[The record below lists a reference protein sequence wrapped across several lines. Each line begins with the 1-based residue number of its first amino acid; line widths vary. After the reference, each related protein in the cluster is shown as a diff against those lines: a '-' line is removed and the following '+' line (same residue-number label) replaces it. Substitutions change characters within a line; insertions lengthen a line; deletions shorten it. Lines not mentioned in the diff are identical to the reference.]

1 MLNIYVSTY
10 HKYNSG
16 YLSGEWIELPLDE
29 EKLDE
34 TLNRI
39 KGLHPAESDA
49 EFMIQDFETDLN
61 IKIDECDNIHELNE
75 LAQSTENWTDEQKEV
90 FGCLVSDW
98 QADFEEALEKVN
110 NNEYFYVEANN
121 ETELAENYIDITGG
135 LEFLPREVLERY
147 FDFEAYG
154 RELSYGFTQTENGY
168 LADN

>member
-1 MLNIYVSTY
+1 MINLYISTY

-16 YLSGEWIELPLDE
+16 YLNGEWVELPLDE
-29 EKLDE
+29 EKLEE

-49 EFMIQDFETDLN
+49 EFMIQDYETDLN
-61 IKIDECDNIHELNE
+61 IKIEECDSIYELNE
-75 LAQSTENWTDEQKEV
+75 LAQKTDNWTDTEKEV
-90 FGCLVSDW
+90 FGCLVSNW
-98 QADFEEALEKVN
+98 QADFEEAQEKVN
-110 NNEYFYVEANN
+110 NNDYFYIEANN
-121 ETELAENYIDITGG
+121 DTELAENYIEETGG
-135 LEFLPREVLERY
+135 IELLPREILERY

>member
-1 MLNIYVSTY
+1 MINLYISTY
-10 HKYNSG
+10 HKYNCG
-16 YLSGEWIELPLDE
+16 YLSGEWVELPLE
-29 EKLDE
+29 EEELQE

-61 IKIDECDNIHELNE
+61 IKIQETSSIYELNE
-75 LAQSTENWTDEQKEV
+75 LAQKTENWDDTQKEV
-90 FGCLVSDW
+90 FGCLVSNWGFDVED
-98 QADFEEALEKVN
+98 ASDKVED
-110 NNEYFYVEANN
+110 NEYLYIEANN
-121 ETELAENYIDITGG
+121 DTELAENYIEATGG
-135 LEFLPREVLERY
+135 IELLPREVLERY

>member
-1 MLNIYVSTY
+1 MINIYVGTY
-10 HKYNSG
+10 HKYNCGSIRG
-16 YLSGEWIELPLDE
+16 KWLELPLTDE
-29 EKLDE
+29 ELKSELNWIADTE
-34 TLNRI
+34 TD
-39 KGLHPAESDA
+39 P
-49 EFMIQDFETDLN
+49 EFMIQDFETDLS

-90 FGCLVSDW
+90 FGCLVSEW

-110 NNEYFYVEANN
+110 NNEYFYIEANN

-135 LEFLPREVLERY
+135 LEFLPRETLERY

>member
-1 MLNIYVSTY
+1 MISLYISTY

-16 YLSGEWIELPLDE
+16 YLNGEWVELPLE
-29 EKLDE
+29 EEELQE
-34 TLNRI
+34 TLDRI
-39 KGLHPAESDA
+39 KGLHPAETDA

-61 IKIDECDNIHELNE
+61 IKIEECDNIHELNE
-75 LAQSTENWTDEQKEV
+75 LAQKTEDWEETQKEV

-98 QADFEEALEKVN
+98 QADFEEALEKVED
-110 NNEYFYVEANN
+110 NEYLYIEANN
-121 ETELAENYIDITGG
+121 DTELAENYIEATGG
-135 LEFLPREVLERY
+135 IELLPREVLERY